1 MSKIKIISALPV
13 EWCNEITDDVS
24 FSGVGKIN
32 ATIKTIEIITKY
44 KPTMIINYGT
54 AGSTKGVTGLV
65 DCTKFIQRDIDA
77 QALGFQKFETPFDSS
92 CPTMI
97 NFSKIKNPINK
108 KMSCGTG
115 DSFVTSDDGITTD
128 VVDMEAYAI
137 AKVCYLNKVDFVSFK
152 YITDDGDA
160 DDWKKNVNKGIKQ
173 FKKVLK
179 YYDNL

>member
-1 MSKIKIISALPV
+1 MNNIKIISALPV

-77 QALGFQKFETPFDSS
+77 QALGF
-92 CPTMI
+92 
-97 NFSKIKNPINK
+97 
-108 KMSCGTG
+108 
-115 DSFVTSDDGITTD
+115 
-128 VVDMEAYAI
+128 
-137 AKVCYLNKVDFVSFK
+137 
-152 YITDDGDA
+152 
-160 DDWKKNVNKGIKQ
+160 
-173 FKKVLK
+173 
-179 YYDNL
+179 